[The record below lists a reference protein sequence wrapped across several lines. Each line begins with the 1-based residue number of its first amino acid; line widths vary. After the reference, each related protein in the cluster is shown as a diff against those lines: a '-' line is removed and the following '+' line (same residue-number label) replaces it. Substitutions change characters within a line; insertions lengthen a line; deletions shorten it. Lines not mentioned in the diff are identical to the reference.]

1 MASSKSTKF
10 PKKGVFGCTRSENA
24 FPIYFYFSIS
34 AGTSAA
40 IR

>member
-1 MASSKSTKF
+1 MISSKSTKS

-24 FPIYFYFSIS
+24 FPIYFSSS